1 MEIDVTEVK
10 DTVSMD
16 IEVKQQPSEIS
27 VTEID
32 VKEKPIEKVTTEIH
46 VAKDEESTL
55 IIKVEGQPKPG
66 Q

>member
-1 MEIDVTEVK
+1 MEIDVSEEK
-10 DTVSMD
+10 DTVSME

-27 VTEID
+27 VTEI
-32 VKEKPIEKVTTEIH
+32 H

-55 IIKVEGQPKPG
+55 TFEVEGQIKPG

>member
-1 MEIDVTEVK
+1 MEIDVTEEK

-16 IEVKQQPSEIS
+16 IEVKQQPLEIS

-32 VKEKPIEKVTTEIH
+32 VKEKPIEKVTTEIY
-46 VAKDEESTL
+46 DEESTL
-55 IIKVEGQPKPG
+55 TIEVEGQPKPG